1 MTAMPPIILTV
12 LQALFLL
19 LLYVFVARAVRAV
32 LKDVSPASTRPRRP
46 RPAAQAG
53 PAAKKG
59 RRKGGLASGA
69 QSTARQRSEQPP
81 RIAPREI
88 VVHSPTGAPRVIGL
102 GAETITFGRNP
113 ASTVTLDDPYISD
126 RHARVYND
134 GKRWLVAD
142 EGSTNG
148 TFLNQVK
155 VSEPTPIAAGD
166 QLGIGKTV
174 VEVRK

>member
-1 MTAMPPIILTV
+1 MPPIILTV

-32 LKDVSPASTRPRRP
+32 VKDVSPASARPKRP
-46 RPAAQAG
+46 RPAGQSGSAT
-53 PAAKKG
+53 KKG
-59 RRKGGLASGA
+59 RGNSARANAA
-69 QSTARQRSEQPP
+69 QVAARQHSDKPP

-88 VVHSPTGAPRVIGL
+88 VVHSPSGAPRVIGL
-102 GAETITFGRNP
+102 GTDTITFGRNP
-113 ASTVTLDDPYISD
+113 HSTVRLDDPYSSD
-126 RHARVYND
+126 QHARIYHD
-134 GKRWLVAD
+134 GRRWLIAD
-142 EGSTNG
+142 LGSTNG